1 MNRNMI
7 KKEVI
12 FPKLNHCQGDM
23 SRQWFIYFS
32 VFNPA
37 TGKMQVF
44 RKYDG
49 FTALHTPEERHDH
62 ARKLIKKWRTKLL
75 NGYNPF
81 FEQDKVKYASAIKY
95 DVAGRSGGFQVETTR
110 NFEYYSSVYLDHV
123 KNTLKRRGGTYT
135 TYKSKLR
142 IFGQYLKKKRIDKVA
157 IRFYNLDTIK
167 EFNKYLIEERSLHG
181 KALNDYNEMLKR
193 FFKYLIEEQHH
204 ISENPVTGIRRYDEK
219 PVHHKAYNSAYL
231 TILKNTIEKEDPWL
245 WLMLRMI
252 FNCFLRPKELRF
264 LQMKHINWTDGTIHI
279 TSDIAKNKK
288 EGIVTIPDYLFRML
302 IEKGWQHYP
311 ADYYFMTLKKHPAPE
326 KVSKNYLYNKLKG
339 YLKRLNIPD
348 GYVLYSFKH
357 TGVQQLAKRNVPLMF
372 IKGQLRHSS
381 YDQMLPYIDELL
393 SQSNDEIRFNS
404 PEI

>member
-1 MNRNMI
+1 MI

-23 SRQWFIYFS
+23 SRQWFIFFS
-32 VFNPA
+32 VINPA

-49 FTALHTPEERHDH
+49 FTALKTPEQRHEH
-62 ARKLIKKWRTKLL
+62 ARKMIKKWRNKLL
-75 NGYNPF
+75 SGYNPF

-95 DVAGRSGGFQVETTR
+95 DVAGRSSGFTVETTR
-110 NFEYYSSVYLDHV
+110 NFEYYSSVYLDHL

-142 IFGQYLKKKRIDKVA
+142 IFAQFLKKSRIDKVA
-157 IRFYNLDTIK
+157 VRFYNLDTVK
-167 EFNKYLIEERSLHG
+167 AFNKYLIDERQLQG

-193 FFKYLIEEQHH
+193 FFRYLIEELKI
-204 ISENPVTGIRRYDEK
+204 ISENPVNGIRRYEEK
-219 PVHHKAYNSAYL
+219 PAHHKAYNKTYL
-231 TILKNTIEKEDPWL
+231 DLLKNTIEKEDPWL
-245 WLMLRMI
+245 WMMLRMI
-252 FNCFLRPKELRF
+252 FSCFLRPNELRF
-264 LQMKHINWTDGTIHI
+264 LQMKHINWTDGTINV
-279 TSDIAKNKK
+279 TSDIAKNRKD
-288 EGIVTIPDYLFRML
+288 GIITIPDYLFRML
-302 IEKGWQHYP
+302 LAKGWHQFP
-311 ADYYFMTLKKHPAPE
+311 PDYYFMTLKKEPGIKP
-326 KVSKNYLYNKLKG
+326 VSKNYLYNKFKA
-339 YLKRLNIPD
+339 YQIRLQIPP

-357 TGVQQLAKRNVPLMF
+357 TGVQQLAKKNVPLMF

-393 SQSNDEIRFNS
+393 SQSNDDIRFNS